1 MIQKIQRSRIF
12 AVLALVLLLV
22 VQALPAFAAESGA
35 GQLVNDTAGILT
47 EEQAAELETKAKAI
61 QSEYGLDV
69 AIVTVPYMAGSSD
82 AREYAKLL
90 YDQYSIGTGSERSG
104 ILLMLSMQYRD
115 YALIAHGEGNQ
126 VLTDYG
132 NEKMAD
138 SFLDYFRDDDWV
150 GGFDD
155 YLDTANDYCHDYYV
169 DGEAYDVSLA
179 RTFGK
184 ICLLLAVVGAPLIG
198 ALTVGVMIN
207 SMKTARRQTHAEYYV
222 DHEHGGLVLSDQSDD
237 YIYSQTIV
245 THRPKMDNDGGGF
258 CGGTTID
265 AGGFS
270 GSSGKF

>member
-1 MIQKIQRSRIF
+1 MIQKTQRSRIF
-12 AVLALVLLLV
+12 VVLALVLLLV

-138 SFLDYFRDDDWV
+138 SFLDYFRDDDWA

-179 RTFGK
+179 RSFGK
-184 ICLLLAVVGAPLIG
+184 ICLALAVVGAPVIG
-198 ALTVGVMIN
+198 ALTVAAMVQ

-222 DHEHGGLVLSDQSDD
+222 DPENGGLVLSDQSDD
-237 YIYSQTIV
+237 YIFSQTII
-245 THRPKMDNDGGGF
+245 THRPKMDNDGGGGF
-258 CGGTTID
+258 GGTTID

>member
-12 AVLALVLLLV
+12 AVLALVLFLA

-69 AIVTVPYMAGSSD
+69 AIVTVPYMVGSSD

-138 SFLDYFRDDDWV
+138 SFLDYFRDDDWA

-245 THRPKMDNDGGGF
+245 THRPKMDNDGGGGF
-258 CGGTTID
+258 GGTTID

>member
-22 VQALPAFAAESGA
+22 VQVLPAFAAESGA

-47 EEQAAELETKAKAI
+47 EEQAAELEARAKAI

-138 SFLDYFRDDDWV
+138 SFLDYFRDDDWA

-258 CGGTTID
+258 GGGTTID

>member
-47 EEQAAELETKAKAI
+47 EEQAAELEAKAKAI

-69 AIVTVPYMAGSSD
+69 AIVTVPSMAGSSD

-179 RTFGK
+179 RSFGK
-184 ICLLLAVVGAPLIG
+184 ICLALAVVGAPVIG
-198 ALTVGVMIN
+198 ALTVAAMVQ

-222 DHEHGGLVLSDQSDD
+222 DHENGGLVLSDQSDD
-237 YIYSQTIV
+237 YIFSQTII
-245 THRPKMDNDGGGF
+245 THRPKMDNDGGGGF
-258 CGGTTID
+258 GGTTID

>member
-1 MIQKIQRSRIF
+1 MTQKRFMKRWF
-12 AVLALVLLLV
+12 AALLLI
-22 VQALPAFAAESGA
+22 ALLMLQTMPVFAAEGGA
-35 GQLVNDTAGILT
+35 AQLVNDTAGLLT
-47 EEQAAELETKAKAI
+47 QAQSAELEAKAQAI
-61 QSEYGLDV
+61 RDEYGLDV
-69 AIVTVPYMAGSSD
+69 AIITVPYMAGTTD
-82 AREYAKLL
+82 AYAYAKQL
-90 YDQYSIGTGSERSG
+90 YDQYGIGTGADRSG
-104 ILLMLSMQYRD
+104 ILLMLSMQQRD
-115 YALIAHGEGNQ
+115 YALIAHGEGNN

-138 SFLDYFRDDDWV
+138 SFLDYFHDDDWY

-198 ALTVGVMIN
+198 ALTVAAMVQ

-222 DHEHGGLVLSDQSDD
+222 DHENGGLVLSDQSDD
-237 YIYSQTIV
+237 YIFSQTIV

-258 CGGTTID
+258 GGGTTID

>member
-12 AVLALVLLLV
+12 AVLALVLFLA

-47 EEQAAELETKAKAI
+47 EAQAAELEAKAKAI
-61 QSEYGLDV
+61 QSEYDLDV
-69 AIVTVPYMAGSSD
+69 AIVTVPSMAGSSD
-82 AREYAKLL
+82 AREYAKQL
-90 YDQYSIGTGSERSG
+90 YDQYGIGTGADRSG
-104 ILLMLSMQYRD
+104 ILLMLSMQQRD
-115 YALIAHGEGNQ
+115 YALIAHGEGNN

-138 SFLDYFRDDDWV
+138 SFLDYFHDDWY

-179 RTFGK
+179 RSFGK
-184 ICLLLAVVGAPLIG
+184 ICLALAVVGAPVIG
-198 ALTVGVMIN
+198 ALTVAAMVQ

-222 DHEHGGLVLSDQSDD
+222 DHENGGLVLSDQSDD
-237 YIYSQTIV
+237 YIYSQTII
-245 THRPKMDNDGGGF
+245 THRPKMDNDGGGGF
-258 CGGTTID
+258 GGTTID